1 LIGTHLVR
9 VPVHRV
15 AVVGLVLEKM
25 GLAVLQ
31 PVVHVPPPPP
41 VVAQE
46 MTVGQ
51 LMGPVMVDV
60 MVTWPSVDK
69 VGVVRVGAVHIISNY
84 AVMYSIV

>member
-1 LIGTHLVR
+1 M
-9 VPVHRV
+9 

-60 MVTWPSVDK
+60 MVTWPSEDK
-69 VGVVRVGAVHIISNY
+69 QINRMLWLGRDGTHH
-84 AVMYSIV
+84 SI